1 MNDLK
6 SRKGYINTNCERKY
20 PGVKDYY
27 LRCVSDEVVDR
38 LRKESLDGVCF
49 LSLSDLRE
57 AYNLTK
63 SEGLKVMLLIDD
75 EPDIQRKGWHRNLVE
90 YRIQDPKEMKS
101 IAVRLQDEAMEL
113 YDEKDDAIQL
123 FGHKLLPGLVYS
135 LAQARKIATD
145 LVNILQHKEMPK
157 KVQEGLLEAYVRA
170 HKGYTLKEEI
180 QEDGTH
186 LQVLLY
192 DGLPIARGS
201 GTDLLKTIGIEGVT
215 VSDLNVYTK
224 EDMEPV
230 LSRYHEYVQKE
241 QISDILNDRWNK
253 QLAAHDLDEDSL
265 EDTFDK
271 DDLTLELWGKRAA
284 LDPTFPSR
292 PALDI
297 EDMRWMH
304 DEADIQLERILVT
317 ELEKEKGLS
326 YGS

>member
-6 SRKGYINTNCERKY
+6 SRKEYINTNCERKY

-57 AYNLTK
+57 AYDLTK

-75 EPDIQRKGWHRNLVE
+75 EPDIQRKGWHKNLVE

-101 IAVRLQDEAMEL
+101 ITVRLQDEAMDL
-113 YDEKDDAIQL
+113 YDEKDDALQL
-123 FGHKLLPGLVYS
+123 LGHKLLPGLVYS

-157 KVQEGLLEAYVRA
+157 KVQDGLLEAYIRS
-170 HKGYTLKEEI
+170 HKGYALTEEI

-201 GTDLLKTIGIEGVT
+201 GTELLKTIGIEGVT

-317 ELEKEKGLS
+317 ELVKEKGLS

>member
-49 LSLSDLRE
+49 LSLSELRE
-57 AYNLTK
+57 AYDLTK

-75 EPDIQRKGWHRNLVE
+75 EPDIQRKGWHKNLVE

-101 IAVRLQDEAMEL
+101 ITVRLQDEAMDL
-113 YDEKDDAIQL
+113 YDEKDDALQL
-123 FGHKLLPGLVYS
+123 LGHKLLPGLVYS

-157 KVQEGLLEAYVRA
+157 KVQDGLLEAYIRS
-170 HKGYTLKEEI
+170 HKGYALTEEI

-253 QLAAHDLDEDSL
+253 QLAAHGLDEDSL

>member
-6 SRKGYINTNCERKY
+6 SRKEYINTNCERKY

-27 LRCVSDEVVDR
+27 LRCDSDEVVDR

-49 LSLSDLRE
+49 LSLSELRE
-57 AYNLTK
+57 AYDLTK

-75 EPDIQRKGWHRNLVE
+75 EPDIQRKGWHKNLVE

-101 IAVRLQDEAMEL
+101 ITVRLQDEAMEL

-170 HKGYTLKEEI
+170 HKGYTLTEEI

-271 DDLTLELWGKRAA
+271 DELTLELWGKRAA

>member
-27 LRCVSDEVVDR
+27 LRCVSDEIVDR

-57 AYNLTK
+57 AYDLTK

-75 EPDIQRKGWHRNLVE
+75 EPDIQRKGWHKNLVE

-113 YDEKDDAIQL
+113 YDEKDDALQL
-123 FGHKLLPGLVYS
+123 LGHKLLPGLVYS

-157 KVQEGLLEAYVRA
+157 KVQDGLLEAYIRS
-170 HKGYTLKEEI
+170 HKGYALTEEI

-201 GTDLLKTIGIEGVT
+201 GTELLKTIGIEGVT

>member
-6 SRKGYINTNCERKY
+6 SRKEYINTNCERKY

-57 AYNLTK
+57 AYDLTK

-170 HKGYTLKEEI
+170 HKGYTLTEEI

>member
-27 LRCVSDEVVDR
+27 LRCVSDEIVDR

-57 AYNLTK
+57 AYDLTK

-170 HKGYTLKEEI
+170 HKGYTLTEEI

-253 QLAAHDLDEDSL
+253 QLAAHGLDEDSL

>member
-27 LRCVSDEVVDR
+27 LRSVSDEVVDR

-57 AYNLTK
+57 AYDLTK
-63 SEGLKVMLLIDD
+63 SEGLKVILLIDD

-90 YRIQDPKEMKS
+90 YRIQDLKEMKS

-201 GTDLLKTIGIEGVT
+201 GTELLKTIGIEGVT

-253 QLAAHDLDEDSL
+253 QLAAHGLDEDSL

>member
-6 SRKGYINTNCERKY
+6 SRKEYINTNCERKY

-75 EPDIQRKGWHRNLVE
+75 EPDIQRKGWHKNLVE

-101 IAVRLQDEAMEL
+101 ITVRLQDEAMDL
-113 YDEKDDAIQL
+113 YDEKDDALQL
-123 FGHKLLPGLVYS
+123 LGHKLLPGLVYS

-157 KVQEGLLEAYVRA
+157 KVQDGLLEAYIRS
-170 HKGYTLKEEI
+170 HKGYALTEEI

-201 GTDLLKTIGIEGVT
+201 GTELLKTIGIEGVT

-317 ELEKEKGLS
+317 ELVKEKGLS

>member
-6 SRKGYINTNCERKY
+6 NKKGYINANCERKY
-20 PGVKDYY
+20 PGVKNYY

-75 EPDIQRKGWHRNLVE
+75 EPDIQRKGWHKNLVE

-101 IAVRLQDEAMEL
+101 ITVRLQDEAMDL
-113 YDEKDDAIQL
+113 YDEKDDALQL
-123 FGHKLLPGLVYS
+123 LGHKLLPGLVYS

-157 KVQEGLLEAYVRA
+157 KVQEGLLKAYVRA
-170 HKGYTLKEEI
+170 HKGYALTEEI
-180 QEDGTH
+180 REDGSH

-192 DGLPIARGS
+192 DDLPIARGS
-201 GTDLLKTIGIEGVT
+201 GTELLKTIGIEGVT

>member
-6 SRKGYINTNCERKY
+6 SRKEYINTNCERKY

-75 EPDIQRKGWHRNLVE
+75 EPDIQRKGWHKNLVE

-101 IAVRLQDEAMEL
+101 ITVRLQDEAMDL
-113 YDEKDDAIQL
+113 YDEKDDALQL
-123 FGHKLLPGLVYS
+123 LGHKLLPGLVYS

-157 KVQEGLLEAYVRA
+157 KVQDGLLEAYIRS
-170 HKGYTLKEEI
+170 HKGYALTEEI

-201 GTDLLKTIGIEGVT
+201 GTELLKTIGIEGVT

-265 EDTFDK
+265 ADTFDK

>member
-6 SRKGYINTNCERKY
+6 SRKEYINTNCERKY

-27 LRCVSDEVVDR
+27 LRCVSDEVIDR

-75 EPDIQRKGWHRNLVE
+75 EPDIQRKGWHKNLVE

-101 IAVRLQDEAMEL
+101 ITVRLQDEAMDL
-113 YDEKDDAIQL
+113 YDEKDDALQL
-123 FGHKLLPGLVYS
+123 LGHKLLPGLVYS

-157 KVQEGLLEAYVRA
+157 KVQDGLLEAYIRS
-170 HKGYTLKEEI
+170 HKGYALTEEI

-201 GTDLLKTIGIEGVT
+201 GTELLKTIGIEGVT

-253 QLAAHDLDEDSL
+253 QLAAHGLDEDSL

>member
-6 SRKGYINTNCERKY
+6 SRKEYINTNCERKY

-49 LSLSDLRE
+49 LSLSELRE
-57 AYNLTK
+57 AYDLTK

-170 HKGYTLKEEI
+170 HKGYTLTEEI

-201 GTDLLKTIGIEGVT
+201 GTELLKTIGIEGVT

>member
-6 SRKGYINTNCERKY
+6 SRKEYINTNCERKY

-75 EPDIQRKGWHRNLVE
+75 EPDIQRKGWHKNLVE

-101 IAVRLQDEAMEL
+101 ITVRLQDEAMDL
-113 YDEKDDAIQL
+113 YDEKDDALQL
-123 FGHKLLPGLVYS
+123 LGHKLLPGLVYS

-157 KVQEGLLEAYVRA
+157 KVQEGLLKAYVRA
-170 HKGYTLKEEI
+170 HKGYALTEEI
-180 QEDGTH
+180 REDGSH

-201 GTDLLKTIGIEGVT
+201 GTELLKTIGIEGVT

>member
-6 SRKGYINTNCERKY
+6 SRKEYINTNCERKY

-27 LRCVSDEVVDR
+27 LRCVSDEIVDR

-57 AYNLTK
+57 AYDLTK

-170 HKGYTLKEEI
+170 HKGYTLTEEI

-253 QLAAHDLDEDSL
+253 QLAAHGLDEDSL

>member
-6 SRKGYINTNCERKY
+6 SRKEYINTNCERKY

-38 LRKESLDGVCF
+38 LRKESLDGVCY
-49 LSLSDLRE
+49 LSLSELRE
-57 AYNLTK
+57 AYDLTK

-75 EPDIQRKGWHRNLVE
+75 EPDIQRKGWHKNLIE

-101 IAVRLQDEAMEL
+101 IALRLQDEAMEL
-113 YDEKDDAIQL
+113 YDEKDDALQL
-123 FGHKLLPGLVYS
+123 LGHKLLPGLVYS

-157 KVQEGLLEAYVRA
+157 KVQEGLLEAYIRS
-170 HKGYTLKEEI
+170 HKGYALTEEI

-201 GTDLLKTIGIEGVT
+201 GTELLKTIGIEGVT

>member
-6 SRKGYINTNCERKY
+6 SRKGYINTNCEQKY

-38 LRKESLDGVCF
+38 LRKESLDGVFF

-57 AYNLTK
+57 AYDLTK

-113 YDEKDDAIQL
+113 YDEKDDALQL
-123 FGHKLLPGLVYS
+123 LGHKLLPGLVYS

-170 HKGYTLKEEI
+170 HKGYTLTEEI

-192 DGLPIARGS
+192 DGLLIAKGS
-201 GTDLLKTIGIEGVT
+201 GTELLKMIGIEGVT

-292 PALDI
+292 SALDI
-297 EDMRWMH
+297 EDMRWVH

-317 ELEKEKGLS
+317 EPEKEKGLS

>member
-57 AYNLTK
+57 AYDLTK

>member
-6 SRKGYINTNCERKY
+6 SRKEYINTNCERKY

-101 IAVRLQDEAMEL
+101 ITVRLQDEAMDL
-113 YDEKDDAIQL
+113 YDEKDDALQL
-123 FGHKLLPGLVYS
+123 LGHKLLPGLVYS

-157 KVQEGLLEAYVRA
+157 KVQEGLLEAYIRS
-170 HKGYTLKEEI
+170 HKGYALTEEI

-201 GTDLLKTIGIEGVT
+201 GTELLKTIGIEGVT

>member
-75 EPDIQRKGWHRNLVE
+75 EPDIQRKGWHKNLVE

-101 IAVRLQDEAMEL
+101 ITVRLQDEAMDL
-113 YDEKDDAIQL
+113 YDEKDDALQL
-123 FGHKLLPGLVYS
+123 LGHKLLPGLVYS

-157 KVQEGLLEAYVRA
+157 KVQDGLLEAYIRS
-170 HKGYTLKEEI
+170 HKGYALTEEI

-201 GTDLLKTIGIEGVT
+201 GTELLKTIGIEGVT

-253 QLAAHDLDEDSL
+253 QLAAHGLDEDSL

>member
-49 LSLSDLRE
+49 LSLSELRE
-57 AYNLTK
+57 AYDLTK

-157 KVQEGLLEAYVRA
+157 KVQEGLLEAYMRS
-170 HKGYTLKEEI
+170 HKGYALTEEI

-192 DGLPIARGS
+192 NGTPIARGS
-201 GTDLLKTIGIEGVT
+201 GTELLKTIGIEGVT

-253 QLAAHDLDEDSL
+253 QLAAHGLDEDSL

>member
-6 SRKGYINTNCERKY
+6 SRKEYINTNCERKY

-170 HKGYTLKEEI
+170 HKGYTLTEEI

-253 QLAAHDLDEDSL
+253 QLAAHGLDEDSL

>member
-6 SRKGYINTNCERKY
+6 SRKEYINTNCERKY

-57 AYNLTK
+57 AYDLTK

-75 EPDIQRKGWHRNLVE
+75 EPDIQRKGWHKNLVE

-101 IAVRLQDEAMEL
+101 ITVRLQDEAMDL
-113 YDEKDDAIQL
+113 YDEKDDALQL
-123 FGHKLLPGLVYS
+123 LGHKLLPGLVYS

-157 KVQEGLLEAYVRA
+157 KVQEGLLEAYIRS
-170 HKGYTLKEEI
+170 HKGYALTEEI

-201 GTDLLKTIGIEGVT
+201 GTELLKTIGIEGVT
-215 VSDLNVYTK
+215 VSDLNVYMK

>member
-6 SRKGYINTNCERKY
+6 SRKEYINTNCERKY

-38 LRKESLDGVCF
+38 LRKESLYGVCF

-75 EPDIQRKGWHRNLVE
+75 EPDIQRKGWHKNLVE

-101 IAVRLQDEAMEL
+101 ITVRLQDEAMDL
-113 YDEKDDAIQL
+113 YDEKDDALQL
-123 FGHKLLPGLVYS
+123 LGHKLLPGLVYS

-157 KVQEGLLEAYVRA
+157 KVQEGLLEAYIRS
-170 HKGYTLKEEI
+170 HKGYALTEEI

-201 GTDLLKTIGIEGVT
+201 GTELLKTIGIEGVT

-271 DDLTLELWGKRAA
+271 M
-284 LDPTFPSR
+284 
-292 PALDI
+292 I
-297 EDMRWMH
+297 
-304 DEADIQLERILVT
+304 
-317 ELEKEKGLS
+317 
-326 YGS
+326 

>member
-27 LRCVSDEVVDR
+27 LRSVSDEVVDR

-57 AYNLTK
+57 AYDLTK

-253 QLAAHDLDEDSL
+253 QLAAHGLDEDSL

>member
-6 SRKGYINTNCERKY
+6 SRKEYINTNCERKY

-75 EPDIQRKGWHRNLVE
+75 EPDIQRKGWHKNLVE

-101 IAVRLQDEAMEL
+101 ITVRLQDEAMDL
-113 YDEKDDAIQL
+113 YDEKDDALQL
-123 FGHKLLPGLVYS
+123 LGHKLLPGLVYS

-157 KVQEGLLEAYVRA
+157 KVQDGLLEAYIRS
-170 HKGYTLKEEI
+170 HKGYALTEEI

-253 QLAAHDLDEDSL
+253 QLAAHGLDEDSL

>member
-49 LSLSDLRE
+49 LSLSELRE
-57 AYNLTK
+57 AYDLTK

-170 HKGYTLKEEI
+170 HKGYTLTEEI

>member
-6 SRKGYINTNCERKY
+6 SRKGYNNTNCERKY

-27 LRCVSDEVVDR
+27 LRCASDEVIDR

-75 EPDIQRKGWHRNLVE
+75 ETDIQRKGWHKNLVE

-101 IAVRLQDEAMEL
+101 ITVRLQDEAMDL
-113 YDEKDDAIQL
+113 YDEKDDALQL
-123 FGHKLLPGLVYS
+123 LGHKLLPGLVYS

-157 KVQEGLLEAYVRA
+157 KVQEGLLEAYIRS
-170 HKGYTLKEEI
+170 HKGYALTEEI

-201 GTDLLKTIGIEGVT
+201 GTELLKTIGIEGVT

-317 ELEKEKGLS
+317 ELEKEKELS

>member
-6 SRKGYINTNCERKY
+6 SRKEYINTNCERKY

-75 EPDIQRKGWHRNLVE
+75 EPDIQRKGWHKNLVE

-101 IAVRLQDEAMEL
+101 ITVRLQDEAMDL
-113 YDEKDDAIQL
+113 YDEKDDALQL
-123 FGHKLLPGLVYS
+123 LGHKLLPGLVYS

-157 KVQEGLLEAYVRA
+157 KVQEGLLEAYIRS
-170 HKGYTLKEEI
+170 HKGYALTEEI

-201 GTDLLKTIGIEGVT
+201 GTELLKTIGIEGVT

-253 QLAAHDLDEDSL
+253 QLAAHGLDEDSL

>member
-6 SRKGYINTNCERKY
+6 SRKEYINTNCERKY

-75 EPDIQRKGWHRNLVE
+75 EPDIQRKGWHKNLVE
-90 YRIQDPKEMKS
+90 YRIPDPKEMKS
-101 IAVRLQDEAMEL
+101 ITVRLQDEAMDL
-113 YDEKDDAIQL
+113 YDEKDDALQL
-123 FGHKLLPGLVYS
+123 LGHKLLPGLVYS

-157 KVQEGLLEAYVRA
+157 KVQDGLLEAYIRS
-170 HKGYTLKEEI
+170 HKGYALTEEI

-201 GTDLLKTIGIEGVT
+201 GTELLKTIGIEGVT

>member
-27 LRCVSDEVVDR
+27 LRCVSDEVIDR

-57 AYNLTK
+57 AYDLTK

-75 EPDIQRKGWHRNLVE
+75 EPDIQRKGWHKNLVE

-101 IAVRLQDEAMEL
+101 ITVRLQDEAMDL
-113 YDEKDDAIQL
+113 YDEKDDALQL
-123 FGHKLLPGLVYS
+123 LGHKLLPGLVYS

-170 HKGYTLKEEI
+170 HKGYTLTEEI

-192 DGLPIARGS
+192 DGLPIAKGS
-201 GTDLLKTIGIEGVT
+201 GTELLKMIGIEGVT

-230 LSRYHEYVQKE
+230 LSHYHEYVQKG
-241 QISDILNDRWNK
+241 QISEILKDRCDEW
-253 QLAAHDLDEDSL
+253 LASQDLDENSL
-265 EDTFDK
+265 EGIIDK
-271 DDLTLELWGKRAA
+271 DDLTLELWDKRAA
-284 LDPTFPSR
+284 LDPTLPFR
-292 PALDI
+292 PALNT
-297 EDMRWMH
+297 EDMRWMQE
-304 DEADIQLERILVT
+304 EADIQLEQMLIT
-317 ELEKEKGLS
+317 ELEKEKVLS

>member
-6 SRKGYINTNCERKY
+6 SRKEYINTNCERKY

-75 EPDIQRKGWHRNLVE
+75 EPDIQRKGWHKNLVE

-101 IAVRLQDEAMEL
+101 ITVRLQDEAMDL
-113 YDEKDDAIQL
+113 YDEKDDALQL
-123 FGHKLLPGLVYS
+123 LGHKLLPGLVYS

-157 KVQEGLLEAYVRA
+157 KVQEGLLEAYIRS
-170 HKGYTLKEEI
+170 HKGYALTEEI

-201 GTDLLKTIGIEGVT
+201 GTELLQTIGIEGVT

>member
-6 SRKGYINTNCERKY
+6 NKKGYINANCERKY
-20 PGVKDYY
+20 PGVKNYY

-49 LSLSDLRE
+49 LSLSELRE
-57 AYNLTK
+57 AYDLTK

-75 EPDIQRKGWHRNLVE
+75 EPDIQRKGWHKNLVE

-101 IAVRLQDEAMEL
+101 ITVRLQDEAMDL
-113 YDEKDDAIQL
+113 YDEKDDALQL
-123 FGHKLLPGLVYS
+123 LGHKLLPGLVYS

-157 KVQEGLLEAYVRA
+157 KVQEGLLKAYVRA
-170 HKGYTLKEEI
+170 HKGYALTEEI
-180 QEDGTH
+180 REDGSH

-192 DGLPIARGS
+192 DDLPIARGS
-201 GTDLLKTIGIEGVT
+201 GTELLKTIGIEGVT

-224 EDMEPV
+224 EDMEPI

>member
-6 SRKGYINTNCERKY
+6 NKKGYINANCERKY
-20 PGVKDYY
+20 PGVKNYY

-49 LSLSDLRE
+49 LSLSELRE
-57 AYNLTK
+57 AYDLTK

-75 EPDIQRKGWHRNLVE
+75 EPDIQRKGWHKNLVE

-101 IAVRLQDEAMEL
+101 ITVRLQDEAMDL
-113 YDEKDDAIQL
+113 YDEKDDALQL
-123 FGHKLLPGLVYS
+123 LGHKLLPGLVYS

-157 KVQEGLLEAYVRA
+157 KVQEGLLKAYVRA
-170 HKGYTLKEEI
+170 HKGYALTEEI
-180 QEDGTH
+180 REDGSH

-192 DGLPIARGS
+192 DDLPIARGS
-201 GTDLLKTIGIEGVT
+201 GTELLKTIGIEGVT

>member
-27 LRCVSDEVVDR
+27 LRCVSDEVIDR

-57 AYNLTK
+57 AYDLTK

-90 YRIQDPKEMKS
+90 YRTQDPKEMKS
-101 IAVRLQDEAMEL
+101 IAVRLQDEAMDL
-113 YDEKDDAIQL
+113 YDEKDDALQL
-123 FGHKLLPGLVYS
+123 LGHKLLPGLVYS

-157 KVQEGLLEAYVRA
+157 KVQDGLFEAYIRS
-170 HKGYTLKEEI
+170 HKGYALTEEI

-201 GTDLLKTIGIEGVT
+201 GTELLKTIGIEGVT

-253 QLAAHDLDEDSL
+253 QLAAHGLDEDSL

>member
-49 LSLSDLRE
+49 LSLSELRE
-57 AYNLTK
+57 AYDLTK

>member
-6 SRKGYINTNCERKY
+6 SRKEYINTNCERKY

-63 SEGLKVMLLIDD
+63 SEGLKVTLLIDD
-75 EPDIQRKGWHRNLVE
+75 EPDIQRKGWHKNLVE

-101 IAVRLQDEAMEL
+101 ITVRLQDEAMDL
-113 YDEKDDAIQL
+113 YDEKDDALQL
-123 FGHKLLPGLVYS
+123 LGHKLLPGLVYS

-157 KVQEGLLEAYVRA
+157 KVQEVLLEAYIRS
-170 HKGYTLKEEI
+170 HKGYALTEEI

-201 GTDLLKTIGIEGVT
+201 GTELLKTIGIEGVT

-224 EDMEPV
+224 KDMEPV